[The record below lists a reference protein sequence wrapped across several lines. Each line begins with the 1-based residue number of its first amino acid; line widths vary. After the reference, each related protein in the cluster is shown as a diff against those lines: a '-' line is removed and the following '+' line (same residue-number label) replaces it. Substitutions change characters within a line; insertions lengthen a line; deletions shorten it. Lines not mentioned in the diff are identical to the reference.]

1 MVLFQALNAYFHL
14 WPIVSHPTN
23 LRINMQTRLAS
34 CIIVCQH
41 IFKKQFLSLLINW
54 LLLNVPSEFCQSVCL
69 SCHQILKKALLIYPL
84 RKRQLLSEGFF
95 FVLAPSVTRDLI
107 QTNFQSIHR
116 KPTNSSTKKNNC
128 NERIHIFRNK
138 SYFLPCSLQFIW
150 GFSPSPSKTKSCI
163 YTQSLL
169 IDFTYFISPKPCN
182 IIRT

>member
-23 LRINMQTRLAS
+23 LSINMQTRLAS

-116 KPTNSSTKKNNC
+116 KPTNSSTKKIIAMNA
-128 NERIHIFRNK
+128 
-138 SYFLPCSLQFIW
+138 
-150 GFSPSPSKTKSCI
+150 
-163 YTQSLL
+163 
-169 IDFTYFISPKPCN
+169 FISLEINPTFSLVPYSLFGGFLLRRLKRKVVY
-182 IIRT
+182 ILKAY

>member
-23 LRINMQTRLAS
+23 LSINMQTRLAS
-34 CIIVCQH
+34 CIILCQH

-54 LLLNVPSEFCQSVCL
+54 LLLNVPSGILSVSL

-95 FVLAPSVTRDLI
+95 FVLASSVTRDLI
-107 QTNFQSIHR
+107 KTNFQSIHR
-116 KPTNSSTKKNNC
+116 KPTNSSTKKISNGTSEYNC

-138 SYFLPCSLQFIW
+138 SYFLPCSLQFTW
-150 GFSPSPSKTKSCI
+150 FFSPSPSKMKRCI

-169 IDFTYFISPKPCN
+169 IVFPLNHAT
-182 IIRT
+182 

>member
-23 LRINMQTRLAS
+23 LSINMQICLAS

-69 SCHQILKKALLIYPL
+69 SCHQIVKKALLIYPL

-107 QTNFQSIHR
+107 KTNFQSIHR
-116 KPTNSSTKKNNC
+116 KPTNSSTKKILNS
-128 NERIHIFRNK
+128 R
-138 SYFLPCSLQFIW
+138 LLQKIIAM
-150 GFSPSPSKTKSCI
+150 TA
-163 YTQSLL
+163 
-169 IDFTYFISPKPCN
+169 FISLETNPTFSLVPYCLLGFFLLRRLKRN
-182 IIRT
+182 VVYIFKAN

>member
-23 LRINMQTRLAS
+23 LSINMQTRLAS

-138 SYFLPCSLQFIW
+138 SYVLPCSQQFIW